1 MSRISPMKR
10 KDLIRY
16 LQYLRFEGPYSS
28 GKHQLMLKGNLTL
41 RLPNPRQRDVG
52 KELLARILRHA
63 RIRWKTLCTESAR
76 MERFQK
82 VLEKEFWPRKIL
94 LESGRDGSVWG
105 HIISKSFDDQNTEKR
120 LQRIWKLCDK
130 YLDEEDRSRL
140 GLIMPLTPLEKRML
154 IDDEDDD

>member
-10 KDLIRY
+10 KALIRY
-16 LQYLRFEGPYSS
+16 LQYLGFEGPYSS
-28 GKHQLMLKGNLTL
+28 GKHQLMLKGDVTL
-41 RLPNPRQRDVG
+41 RLPDPRQRDVG

-63 RIRWKTLCTESAR
+63 KIRWKMLYTESAR

-82 VLEKEFWPRKIL
+82 VLEKKFSPKGIL

-105 HIISKSFDDQNTEKR
+105 HIISKSFDGQDSEKR

-130 YLDEEDRSRL
+130 YLDKEDRSRL
-140 GLIMPLTPLEKRML
+140 GLIMPLTPLEKRMI